1 MKPKNDQ
8 DDLSEIVAG
17 ISCFAAYKESSK
29 SCQKKSCRYWHSLE
43 KHNNCTIL
51 AAREGPYTLQDV
63 GDMFNVTRMRICQ
76 IEKAAK
82 QFLKTSCPKILRGL
96 KHSYHDSKY

>member
-8 DDLSEIVAG
+8 VDLSEIVDG
-17 ISCFAAYKESSK
+17 VSCFAAHKESRKACKK
-29 SCQKKSCRYWHSLE
+29 SSCRYWHNMDR
-43 KHNNCTIL
+43 KHQDCTIL

-82 QFLKTSCPKILRGL
+82 QFLKTSCPKTL
-96 KHSYHDSKY
+96 KELKKPYHDF

>member
-8 DDLSEIVAG
+8 NDLSEIVDG
-17 ISCFAAYKESSK
+17 ISCFAAYKESRK
-29 SCQKKSCRYWHSLE
+29 TCKKTSCRYWHNMDK
-43 KHNNCTIL
+43 KHSNCTIL

-82 QFLKTSCPKILRGL
+82 QYLKTCCPKTL
-96 KHSYHDSKY
+96 KDLKNPYHNL